1 MVLTFSENWLCEKLF
16 QYYQANNGL
25 WNALQGSNLEHL
37 LDKAKEHEKKYS
49 WLQAAECYKKASEL
63 TLDEKDFLKT
73 VDFQDKTSFS
83 FYKAAFQAQSNIE
96 FKERMKLAIQ
106 EYQNEITILGQLKE
120 DNKQLRIKR
129 ITALIAYIR
138 SWLEEAPKERKKL
151 LDEWWTIEN
160 QVLEAYESVGDVHSV
175 GLVCTDLIEFSQY
188 IRYWLSDSSE
198 AVIMEKESLRLA
210 EKAISALSKSG
221 DNFQLARAYCFAS
234 VWYSSL
240 IHTTPEF
247 RDKQPQLY
255 QRGCDYSQ
263 KALELSIPIGDTW
276 LIGCAFCSAYI
287 AVVYYNWN
295 HSLGVEYGEKI
306 LKYGTIAKDQLLL
319 SQGMSL
325 LSFSFS
331 ILAEFTEDP
340 DKQREGFEKAR
351 RMAQESI
358 RVSQTVNLIP
368 TVCHSTYNE
377 IGALTWL
384 AKIETNSE
392 NKKTI
397 LQNAISKARE
407 GLDVTKEW
415 KNASKLLY
423 QSLSGSLS
431 LFSEIITGSKEKK
444 KVLLEA
450 QSSQNKHIS
459 LIEEFVP
466 FNNTVHSLAFYNLS
480 LVLIKLAKI
489 ETDKASE
496 IELLEKAAKAIG
508 KSCELL
514 TKELNFRSKTVI
526 LNQVLGKHSDKRAR
540 ILQQIYCMTGDGKRL
555 SEVIESNQIS
565 ASAFAKGEM
574 PSHAAEA
581 YWFMAQL
588 HGNTGE
594 HQEASKNYKSASE
607 LYNQA
612 TKKIPQLKD
621 FYVDYSLYMQAW
633 SQIEKARNSHSIQD
647 YKEAQQYYEK
657 AAKLHEST
665 ALWKYLTQNYLA
677 WANMEKAESLSRRE
691 KLQESIDSF
700 QGAIEYFK
708 KTESKIKAKIN
719 EEQTAEEKDLITRIL
734 KSSDLRQEYCKARIL
749 MEEAKR
755 LDREGRYLDSS
766 KNYEKA
772 AQKIAIVV
780 ERIDVEADR
789 KELEY
794 LAILCQAWEKMAN
807 AEETSS
813 SEAYLEAATLF
824 EEAKD
829 HCYTK
834 KASFWALGNSYFCK
848 GLAAQNQFQT
858 TLDKS
863 YHSRANK
870 YVKQAA
876 NYYKQAG
883 FQKASEYAKAT
894 QRLFDAYLYMN
905 SAEDEVDPEKK
916 TKYYQLTEQLLQ
928 IAAESFSKAQQVDK
942 VTKVEN
948 ILSTVRDEKALAAS
962 LNEVMQA
969 PTIASSTLSFSAPS
983 PTGEASVGLEKF
995 EHANVQAN
1003 LVTNTNEV
1011 KVGESFSL
1019 SVEFVNAGRE
1029 PALLMKVDDFVPQG
1043 FVVVKK
1049 PEIYRIEESCLNMKG
1064 KQLAPLKLV
1073 EVKLTLQSAKK
1084 GNYQLNP
1091 QVHYLDE
1098 SGQNKTL
1105 QLKTLEI
1112 QVKEVLLED
1121 RVSTGTQEL
1130 DSLLLGGIPSEYAV
1144 VLSSSPCDER
1154 EMIIKNFLNVGLDE
1168 GVTFYV
1174 STEANELQD
1183 LLGKPSFFLFLCNP
1197 KPKIEVPDLPNV
1209 FKLQGKTDLNNLGI
1223 ALTKAYR
1230 SIDQSV
1236 TNRRVCVEI
1245 LSEVLE
1251 DYGSKTTRKWIS
1263 DLITNYGAKGFIIL
1277 AVINP
1282 RMHTSEELYGVLD
1295 LFDGEI
1301 SILQSDDP
1309 LDCKKSILVK
1319 KLRNQDYIKN
1329 PICLR

>member
-1 MVLTFSENWLCEKLF
+1 LIAL
-16 QYYQANNGL
+16 NN
-25 WNALQGSNLEHL
+25 ARLESL
-37 LDKAKEHEKKYS
+37 LEKAKELEKKYE
-49 WLQAAECYKKASEL
+49 WLQATKCYKQTSNLA
-63 TLDEKDFLKT
+63 LDKKDVHSAAKFLESMG
-73 VDFQDKTSFS
+73 FC
-83 FYKAAFQAQSNIE
+83 FYRAAFQAQTNTE
-96 FKERMKLAIQ
+96 FKKRMKLAIQ
-106 EYQNEITILGQLKE
+106 AYKREITILETSKE
-120 DNKQLRIKR
+120 DNKQVKIKHT
-129 ITALIAYIR
+129 TALIAYIR

-151 LDEWWTIEN
+151 LDKWWIIEN

-175 GLVCTDLIEFSQY
+175 GLLCTELIEFSQY

-234 VWYSSL
+234 IWYSSL

-255 QRGCDYSQ
+255 QRGCDYSK

-319 SQGMSL
+319 SQGMSF

-384 AKIETNSE
+384 AKIETDSE

-466 FNNTVHSLAFYNLS
+466 FNNTTHSLAFYNLS

-489 ETDKASE
+489 ETDKARE
-496 IELLEKAAKAIG
+496 IELLEKAANAIG

-526 LNQVLGKHSDKRAR
+526 LNQVLGKHSDKRGR

-555 SEVIESNQIS
+555 SEVIVSYQIS

-633 SQIEKARNSHSIQD
+633 SQIEQARNSHSIQD

-665 ALWKYLTQNYLA
+665 ALWKYLSQNYLA

-772 AQKIAIVV
+772 AQKIATVV
-780 ERIDVEADR
+780 ERIDVGADR

-813 SEAYLEAATLF
+813 SEAYLEAAALF

-829 HCYTK
+829 QCYTK

-863 YHSRANK
+863 YHSKANK

-942 VTKVEN
+942 VTKVGN

-1144 VLSSSPCDER
+1144 VLSGSPCDER
-1154 EMIIKNFLNVGLDE
+1154 ELIVENFLKAGAKE
-1168 GVTFYV
+1168 EIAFYIA
-1174 STEANELQD
+1174 TEATGLEG
-1183 LLGKPSFFLFLCNP
+1183 LLEKPNFFLFLCNP
-1197 KPKIEVPDLPNV
+1197 KPKTTVPDLPNV